1 MYVGVLCGVWATCR
15 THDCVNCVRGVRDEH
30 TSPAGAE
37 AWRAERRSREHSRR
51 SGAANHSI
59 YMVQSGRDADDEWR
73 GESRSP
79 AYSLRFGIANSYF
92 RAVNFADSRF
102 EYLKMEIGAVS
113 TFEIEFCTKGK
124 LAPNES
130 ECVENAPTTLQN

>member
-1 MYVGVLCGVWATCR
+1 MLTV
-15 THDCVNCVRGVRDEH
+15 CVACVMS
-30 TSPAGAE
+30 T
-37 AWRAERRSREHSRR
+37 RARPERRRGEP
-51 SGAANHSI
+51 SGEAGSTADAAVPPITLSTWCSQAA
-59 YMVQSGRDADDEWR
+59 MRMMS